1 MKKNSISLD
10 QIEATVAAT
19 FNELEENIE
28 PSELTADDKTELVS
42 ALNEL
47 EFKAYS
53 IKMNLFMDNLIES
66 SPDMPIRDVMIQMLA
81 HLRPD
86 ASASMITKVA
96 KYISEEWEK
105 RRLKVAA

>member
-1 MKKNSISLD
+1 
-10 QIEATVAAT
+10 
-19 FNELEENIE
+19 
-28 PSELTADDKTELVS
+28 
-42 ALNEL
+42 
-47 EFKAYS
+47 
-53 IKMNLFMDNLIES
+53 MNLFMDNLMES